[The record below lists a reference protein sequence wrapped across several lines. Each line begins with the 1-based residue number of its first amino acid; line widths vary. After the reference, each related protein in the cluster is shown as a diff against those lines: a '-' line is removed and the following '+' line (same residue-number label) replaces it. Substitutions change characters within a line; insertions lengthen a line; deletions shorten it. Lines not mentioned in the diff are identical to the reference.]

1 MTLCRFPRENQ
12 RGKPGRWAAALPLAI
27 AWQATHCAVNEDIV
41 ARRLQQPAS
50 GGSSNAGAPAAQAGG
65 DGAGAPAGQAG
76 SGGAGAPA
84 GQAGSG
90 GAGCIDGPVVATS
103 STTGETRD
111 RCSGWAARRSFS
123 HALCSCADVSVPA
136 ALTSLA
142 GDSSATPG
150 DPAGSAAVGINGNY
164 QQTEYLRVGGTLT
177 IGGSLELSSTGGID
191 VAGDL
196 RLTGPASAAGP
207 IVVGRDAWL
216 LAETSSLSL
225 VRIDRDLYLGP
236 NATATSFGPVL
247 VDGERREE
255 SFALAPPCACADGEL
270 LDVPG
275 IVQDGMGRN
284 DNARIGLDS
293 NALDTPGGPVSLTLE
308 CGRFALQRIAGAAP
322 INLRINGNV
331 ALFVDDSAQLG
342 QGFTLELGAEA
353 ELDWFVRGTVSL
365 DAGASIG
372 ASARPGAA
380 RLYTIAPGDLTLP
393 GTARVALN
401 VYAPRM
407 NVSVRGLGD
416 VYGALFAASVT
427 APGALIVHYDRSV
440 VAADE
445 GCPLPAPTTCSG
457 CDDCAASTACVL
469 GACAACGS
477 DADCCFPQVCAE
489 GACGPLRS
497 N

>member
-1 MTLCRFPRENQ
+1 MTLGRLPRENQ
-12 RGKPGRWAAALPLAI
+12 RGKPWRWAGALAI
-27 AWQATHCAVNEDIV
+27 AWSATNCAVNEDIV
-41 ARRLQQPAS
+41 ARRVQQPAS
-50 GGSSNAGAPAAQAGG
+50 GGSSSAGAPASRAGRNGAGAQAGTGGAGAPAAQAGT
-65 DGAGAPAGQAG
+65 
-76 SGGAGAPA
+76 GGE
-84 GQAGSG
+84 
-90 GAGCIDGPVVATS
+90 GCTEGPVVATR

-111 RCSGWAARRSFS
+111 RCSGWAARRTFS

-207 IVVGRDAWL
+207 VVVGRDAWL

-225 VRIDRDLYLGP
+225 IRVDRDLYLGP

-255 SFALAPPCACADGEL
+255 SFVFAPPCACADGEL

-284 DNARIGLDS
+284 DNARILLDP
-293 NALDTPGGPVSLTLE
+293 NALDTPSGPVSLTLE

-322 INLRINGNV
+322 INLRVEGKV
-331 ALFVDDSAQLG
+331 ALFVDDAVELG
-342 QGFTLELGAEA
+342 QAFTLELGAEA
-353 ELDWFVRGTVSL
+353 ELDWFIRGTVSL
-365 DAGASIG
+365 EPGASIG
-372 ASARPGAA
+372 ASARPAAA

-393 GTARVALN
+393 GTALVALN

-440 VAADE
+440 TAADE
-445 GCPLPAPTTCSG
+445 SCPLPAPATCGG
-457 CDDCAASTACVL
+457 CDDCATSAACVL
-469 GACAACGS
+469 GACAACTS